1 MTTEIQKLQRQ
12 FKAFLEACLD
22 PENFESNPILQD
34 YMTPDLMEYIEL
46 EILELEILK
55 GVK

>member
-22 PENFESNPILQD
+22 PENFEPNPILQD